1 MADVWGQLLDGIGT
15 FLNAIYELIP
25 SYGLAIILLTII
37 VRLILFPLGVK
48 QIRSMSAMQ
57 RIQPKLKEIQKKHK
71 GDRQR
76 LNEEMMK
83 LYREHGVNP
92 LGGCFPL
99 VLQMPVFIAL
109 YAVIRSAIP
118 YQADLEAP
126 VPITVKLEKETICR
140 PAGIPSAGGITEVTC
155 VDKAGTT
162 QTFKIV
168 TAQRLEGSKF
178 TGPELEAFPPFVRR
192 CAVIKDPAN
201 AANAKGI
208 KCETPFGTGHLP
220 ENGKLFTDIVD
231 DRASFL
237 GMHLACSPTQTLS
250 KTAIQQCTADE
261 KAGSGVAVVM
271 SFLLVVLMAG
281 TTYYQQKQMSKRA
294 PAGPQAQ
301 QMQMMGRI
309 MPLFMG
315 FLSLNF
321 PTALSLYW
329 VVGNFWMIGQQHVIL
344 NKMMPPEGGGSSEEP
359 AKGGKKPASPNG
371 PSKSRGKPKR

>member
-1 MADVWGQLLDGIGT
+1 MAEAWGQILDGIGA
-15 FLNAIYELIP
+15 FLNAIYELFP

-37 VRLILFPLGVK
+37 VRLVLFPLGVK

-57 RIQPKLKEIQKKHK
+57 RIQPKLKELQKKHK

-99 VLQMPVFIAL
+99 LLQMPVFIAL

-118 YQADLEAP
+118 YQAAIEPP
-126 VPITVKLEKETICR
+126 VPVTVKLQKDTICR
-140 PAGIPSAGGITEVTC
+140 PAAIPAAGGISEVTC
-155 VDKAGTT
+155 TDKDGAS
-162 QTFKIV
+162 QTFKV
-168 TAQRLEGSKF
+168 SKVQRLEGGKII
-178 TGPELEAFPPFVRR
+178 GAQLESFPPSVRR
-192 CAVIKDPAN
+192 CAIVKDKAN
-201 AANAKGI
+201 PPNATHVR
-208 KCETPFGTGHLP
+208 CETPFGTGHLP
-220 ENGKLFTDIVD
+220 ENGRLFKDIVA

-250 KTAIQQCTADE
+250 KTAIRQCTSDE
-261 KAGSGVAVVM
+261 KAGGGVAVVM
-271 SFLLVVLMAG
+271 SFMLVVLMAG
-281 TTYYQQKQMSKRA
+281 TTFYQQQQMTKRA

-344 NKMMPPEGGGSSEEP
+344 NKMMPKDESGPP
-359 AKGGKKPASPNG
+359 QQQPKGTKKPAG
-371 PSKSRGKPKR
+371 PDGPRKPGGKPKR